1 MDNQQLSVPTDA
13 VLGVVAGQ
21 RNSALDELAKAQVV
35 VEQLVAERDRLAA
48 EVERLRGQDDGE
60 AV

>member
-1 MDNQQLSVPTDA
+1 VDNQLSVPTDA
-13 VLGVVAGQ
+13 VLGVVSAQ

-48 EVERLRGQDDGE
+48 EVERLSGE
-60 AV
+60 GAGETV